1 MSSAVI
7 VGFKRSPFTISRK
20 GGLAEVRPEDIL
32 SQVINDLVKSS
43 NINKDDIE
51 DIIAGCAYP
60 EGEQGYNIAK
70 IVTFMTG
77 MPEHV
82 AGMTVNRWCGSSM
95 QTIHNAAGA
104 IAMSAGNVFICCG
117 IESMT
122 KVPINGLNYSPHPDL
137 NHSNP
142 NVYLS
147 MGDTAENVAKK
158 YNLSREIQ
166 QDFAISSHQ
175 KASYA
180 EMNNNFTDEITKIKT
195 KGLIVEKDGAIRPNT
210 SQEILNSL
218 KLVFDKKGTITAGT
232 ASPFT
237 DGASAT
243 LICNEEYAKKNNLD
257 ILAKV
262 VSTSVQGCPP
272 ELMGLGPI
280 GASKKALKRANL
292 TIEDIDVVEL
302 NEAFASQS
310 LACIKDLNID
320 PQKVNI
326 DGGAIALGHP
336 LGATGIANIYEVCTH
351 LREEAG
357 ERQVEGAKLGLTHVI
372 GLGSACGIH
381 ILEKVN

>member
-262 VSTSVQGCPP
+262 VSTGVQGCPP

-336 LGATGIANIYEVCTH
+336 LGATGARITAKAAQI
-351 LREEAG
+351 LKREKKKYALAT
-357 ERQVEGAKLGLTHVI
+357 QCI
-372 GLGSACGIH
+372 GLGQGIAT
-381 ILEKVN
+381 ILESY

>member
-158 YNLSREIQ
+158 YHLSREIQ

-218 KLVFDKKGTITAGT
+218 KLVFDKEGTITAGT

-336 LGATGIANIYEVCTH
+336 LGATGARITAKAAQI
-351 LREEAG
+351 LKREKKKYALAT
-357 ERQVEGAKLGLTHVI
+357 QCI
-372 GLGSACGIH
+372 GLGQGIAT
-381 ILEKVN
+381 ILESY

>member
-117 IESMT
+117 VESMT

-336 LGATGIANIYEVCTH
+336 LGATGARITAKAAQI
-351 LREEAG
+351 LKREKKKYALAT
-357 ERQVEGAKLGLTHVI
+357 QCI
-372 GLGSACGIH
+372 GLGQGIAT
-381 ILEKVN
+381 ILESY

>member
-180 EMNNNFTDEITKIKT
+180 EMNKNFTDEITKIKT

-336 LGATGIANIYEVCTH
+336 LGATGARITAKAAQI
-351 LREEAG
+351 LKREKKKYALAT
-357 ERQVEGAKLGLTHVI
+357 QCI
-372 GLGSACGIH
+372 GLGQGIAT
-381 ILEKVN
+381 ILESY